1 MRGGR
6 GKRCQVPVTP
16 GIDRTH
22 VTGAIHCSQFS
33 AVFLLLIGAYDHAHL
48 HPKASSTSMRGQ
60 ASILIVDDDASS
72 LKTLS
77 FILKRKG
84 YSVTMVGRG
93 EEAVE
98 EVMIR
103 PYRVTL
109 MDIRMPGMDGL
120 AAFRR
125 IQEVRPGAAVIMMT
139 AYSVEDLVRA
149 ALEEG
154 ACGVLYK
161 PLDIDRMLAL
171 IERVAR

>member
-1 MRGGR
+1 
-6 GKRCQVPVTP
+6 
-16 GIDRTH
+16 
-22 VTGAIHCSQFS
+22 
-33 AVFLLLIGAYDHAHL
+33 
-48 HPKASSTSMRGQ
+48 MRGQ
-60 ASILIVDDDASS
+60 ATILIVDDDASS

-84 YSVTMVGRG
+84 YSVAMVGRG

-98 EVMIR
+98 EVMLR

-125 IQEVRPGAAVIMMT
+125 IQEIRPGAAVIMMT

>member
-1 MRGGR
+1 MRE
-6 GKRCQVPVTP
+6 
-16 GIDRTH
+16 
-22 VTGAIHCSQFS
+22 
-33 AVFLLLIGAYDHAHL
+33 
-48 HPKASSTSMRGQ
+48 Q
-60 ASILIVDDDASS
+60 ATILIVDDDTSS
-72 LKTLS
+72 STIVS

-84 YSVTMVGRG
+84 CLVTMVGRG

-98 EVMIR
+98 EVMRR
-103 PYRVTL
+103 PFRVTL

-125 IQEVRPGAAVIMMT
+125 IREIRPGAAVIMMT

-171 IERVAR
+171 IERVPR